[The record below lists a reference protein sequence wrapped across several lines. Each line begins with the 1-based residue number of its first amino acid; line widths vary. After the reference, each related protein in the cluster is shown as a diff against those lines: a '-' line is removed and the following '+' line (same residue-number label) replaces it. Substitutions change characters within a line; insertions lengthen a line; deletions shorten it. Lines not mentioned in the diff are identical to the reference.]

1 MFNMDAG
8 GACLAEPKTGF
19 TVLVKGSSMLTCED
33 YKEMAN
39 RVARL
44 AIACSAPS
52 VAEALMALALDHA
65 RRAAQL
71 SEQGPASERQGRRPR
86 DPSAGYGD

>member
-1 MFNMDAG
+1 MFDMNAAG
-8 GACLAEPKTGF
+8 TCLVVPTTGF
-19 TVLVKGSSMLTCED
+19 MGMVQGQSMLTCED

-71 SEQGPASERQGRRPR
+71 SEQGDADERQARKPR

>member
-1 MFNMDAG
+1 MFDMNAG
-8 GACLAEPKTGF
+8 GACLAEPTTGF
-19 TVLVKGSSMLTCED
+19 TVLVEGQSMLTCED
-33 YKEMAN
+33 YKDMAN

-71 SEQGPASERQGRRPR
+71 SEQGIAGERRGRRPR

>member
-1 MFNMDAG
+1 MQVG
-8 GACLAEPKTGF
+8 LAWPNPTTGF
-19 TVLVKGSSMLTCED
+19 TVLVEESSMLTCED
-33 YKEMAN
+33 YKEMSN

-52 VAEALMALALDHA
+52 VAEALMALALDHVK
-65 RRAAQL
+65 RAAQL
-71 SEQGPASERQGRRPR
+71 SEQGVANERQGRRPR

>member
-1 MFNMDAG
+1 MFNLDAG

-33 YKEMAN
+33 YKDMAN

-65 RRAAQL
+65 RRAAEL
-71 SEQGPASERQGRRPR
+71 SEQGTASESQGRRPR

>member
-1 MFNMDAG
+1 MFNLDAG

-33 YKEMAN
+33 YKDMAN

-65 RRAAQL
+65 RRAAEL
-71 SEQGPASERQGRRPR
+71 SEQGAASESQGRRPR
-86 DPSAGYGD
+86 DPTAGYGD

>member
-1 MFNMDAG
+1 MFKMNVGA
-8 GACLAEPKTGF
+8 ACLAEATTGF
-19 TVLVKGSSMLTCED
+19 TVLVEGSNTLTCED

-44 AIACSAPS
+44 AIASPAPS
-52 VAEALMALALDHA
+52 VAEALMALALDHV

-71 SEQGPASERQGRRPR
+71 SERGAANERQGRKPR

>member
-1 MFNMDAG
+1 MFNMNAS
-8 GACLAEPKTGF
+8 GARLAEATTGF
-19 TVLVKGSSMLTCED
+19 TVLVEGSSMLTCED
-33 YKEMAN
+33 YKEMAD

-52 VAEALMALALDHA
+52 VAEALMALALDHV

-71 SEQGPASERQGRRPR
+71 SEQGVANDRKERRPR